1 VFKGLSVAALA
12 LVLAACA
19 APKARQP
26 VPQSPGESPPPPG
39 LPLPGRAFRIDE
51 SQSELRIL
59 VYRAGPLARLGHNH
73 VMVNR
78 AIRGTV
84 NWADEPGASVF
95 SLIIPAAGFVV
106 DDAQARSEEGPD
118 FSGEIPEDAKSG
130 TLHNMLSAA
139 VLDADEFPSITVNSI
154 AAAGAPGE
162 SGGAPGAPSESG
174 GAPGAPSESG
184 GAPGATT
191 PAAVAPG
198 TAVLRATV
206 AISVAGHES
215 KLEVPFTLQADSSRL
230 SATGSMELR
239 QSTVGLTP
247 YSLMLGAL
255 QVQDVMTIKFKFVAV
270 PSP

>member
-1 VFKGLSVAALA
+1 VFKGSSVAALA

-19 APKARQP
+19 APKARHP
-26 VPQSPGESPPPPG
+26 VPQGPGEAPPPPG

-51 SQSELRIL
+51 NQSELRIL

-84 NWADEPGASVF
+84 NWADEPGTSVF

-130 TLHNMLSAA
+130 TLHNMLSAG
-139 VLDADEFPSITVNSI
+139 VLDADEFPSITINSV
-154 AAAGAPGE
+154 
-162 SGGAPGAPSESG
+162 
-174 GAPGAPSESG
+174 
-184 GAPGATT
+184 
-191 PAAVAPG
+191 AVAPG
-198 TAVLRATV
+198 TAVLSATV

-215 KLEVPFTLQADSSRL
+215 KLEVPFTLQTDSSRL
-230 SATGSMELR
+230 SATGSMEVR
-239 QSTVGLTP
+239 QSTIGLTP

-255 QVQDVMTIKFKFVAV
+255 QVQDMMTIKFKFVAV

>member
-1 VFKGLSVAALA
+1 VFKGFSVAALA
-12 LVLAACA
+12 LMLAACA
-19 APKARQP
+19 APKARHP
-26 VPQSPGESPPPPG
+26 LPPSPGEPAPQPG

-51 SQSELRIL
+51 KQSELRIL

-95 SLIIPAAGFVV
+95 SLVIPAAGFMV

-118 FSGEIPEDAKSG
+118 FPGEISEDAKSG

-154 AAAGAPGE
+154 AVAGAPGE
-162 SGGAPGAPSESG
+162 SGGTPGESG
-174 GAPGAPSESG
+174 GT
-184 GAPGATT
+184 PGATT

-198 TAVLRATV
+198 TAVLSATV

-215 KLEVPFTLQADSSRL
+215 KLEVPFTLQTDSNRL

>member
-118 FSGEIPEDAKSG
+118 FSAEIPEDAKSG
-130 TLHNMLSAA
+130 TLHNMLSAS
-139 VLDADEFPSITVNSI
+139 VLDADEFPSITINSI

-162 SGGAPGAPSESG
+162 SGGAPGA
-174 GAPGAPSESG
+174 ATPG
-184 GAPGATT
+184 
-191 PAAVAPG
+191 AVAPN
-198 TAVLRATV
+198 TTVLRATV

-215 KLEVPFTLQADSSRL
+215 KLEVPFTLQFDSSRL

-239 QSTVGLTP
+239 QSTIGLTP

-255 QVQDVMTIKFKFVAV
+255 QVQDVMKIKFKFVAV

>member
-1 VFKGLSVAALA
+1 VFKGLSAAALA
-12 LVLAACA
+12 LVLAACV
-19 APKARQP
+19 APKARHP
-26 VPQSPGESPPPPG
+26 MPQSPGESAPPPG
-39 LPLPGRAFRIDE
+39 LPVPGRAFRIDE
-51 SQSELRIL
+51 NQSELRIL

-139 VLDADEFPSITVNSI
+139 VLDADEFPSITINSV

-162 SGGAPGAPSESG
+162 SGGAPGA
-174 GAPGAPSESG
+174 
-184 GAPGATT
+184 TT
-191 PAAVAPG
+191 PAVAPG

-215 KLEVPFTLQADSSRL
+215 QLEVPFTLQTDSSRL
-230 SATGSMELR
+230 SASGSMELR
-239 QSTVGLTP
+239 QSTIGLTP

-255 QVQDVMTIKFKFVAV
+255 QVQDLMTIKFKFVAV